1 MGFAVLGILLLW
13 YNGFGVIQME
23 NNLEKA
29 TGILQKL
36 SVESLK
42 TAISLLE
49 LLALKEELDAT
60 EEIRSDDEI
69 NRQINKAQQAHLQGK
84 QVEYIP
90 WEMRHSV

>member
-1 MGFAVLGILLLW
+1 
-13 YNGFGVIQME
+13 ME

-42 TAISLLE
+42 TAVSLLE
-49 LLALKEELDAT
+49 LLALKEELEAT
-60 EEIRSDDEI
+60 EEISSDEEI
-69 NRQINKAQQAHLQGK
+69 NRQIKEARQVHLQGK
-84 QVEYIP
+84 EGEYIP

>member
-1 MGFAVLGILLLW
+1 
-13 YNGFGVIQME
+13 ME

-36 SVESLK
+36 SMESLK

-49 LLALKEELDAT
+49 LLALKEELDAM
-60 EEIRSDDEI
+60 EEIRNDDEI
-69 NRQINKAQQAHLQGK
+69 NRQINEARQARLQGK
-84 QVEYIP
+84 EDEYIP

>member
-1 MGFAVLGILLLW
+1 
-13 YNGFGVIQME
+13 ME

-36 SVESLK
+36 SVEGLK

-49 LLALKEELDAT
+49 LLALKEELEAT
-60 EEIRSDDEI
+60 EEIRKDDEI
-69 NRQINKAQQAHLQGK
+69 NRQIKEVQQARLQGK
-84 QVEYIP
+84 QVEYVP

>member
-1 MGFAVLGILLLW
+1 
-13 YNGFGVIQME
+13 ME

-49 LLALKEELDAT
+49 LLALKVGRHGGSEPPPG
-60 EEIRSDDEI
+60 
-69 NRQINKAQQAHLQGK
+69 QARGLRPGGFSCH
-84 QVEYIP
+84 
-90 WEMRHSV
+90 RNAAC

>member
-1 MGFAVLGILLLW
+1 
-13 YNGFGVIQME
+13 ME

-42 TAISLLE
+42 TAVSLLE
-49 LLALKEELDAT
+49 LLALKEELEAT
-60 EEIRSDDEI
+60 GEIRDDDEI
-69 NRQINKAQQAHLQGK
+69 NRQIKEARQARLQGK
-84 QVEYIP
+84 EDEYIP

>member
-1 MGFAVLGILLLW
+1 
-13 YNGFGVIQME
+13 ME

-49 LLALKEELDAT
+49 LLALKEELDAM
-60 EEIRSDDEI
+60 EEIRNDDEV
-69 NRQINKAQQAHLQGK
+69 NRQINEARQARLQGK
-84 QVEYIP
+84 EDEYIP
-90 WEMRHSV
+90 WEMRHNV

>member
-1 MGFAVLGILLLW
+1 
-13 YNGFGVIQME
+13 ME

-49 LLALKEELDAT
+49 ILALKE
-60 EEIRSDDEI
+60 
-69 NRQINKAQQAHLQGK
+69 
-84 QVEYIP
+84 V
-90 WEMRHSV
+90 

>member
-1 MGFAVLGILLLW
+1 
-13 YNGFGVIQME
+13 ME

-49 LLALKEELDAT
+49 LLALKEELDAM
-60 EEIRSDDEI
+60 EEIKNDDEI
-69 NRQINKAQQAHLQGK
+69 NRQINEARQARLQGK
-84 QVEYIP
+84 EDEYIP
-90 WEMRHSV
+90 WEMRHNV

>member
-1 MGFAVLGILLLW
+1 
-13 YNGFGVIQME
+13 ME

-49 LLALKEELDAT
+49 LLALKEELEAM
-60 EEIRSDDEI
+60 EEIRNDDEI
-69 NRQINKAQQAHLQGK
+69 NRQINEARQARLQGK
-84 QVEYIP
+84 EDEYIP

>member
-1 MGFAVLGILLLW
+1 
-13 YNGFGVIQME
+13 ME

-49 LLALKEELDAT
+49 LLALKEELDAM
-60 EEIRSDDEI
+60 EEIRNDDEV
-69 NRQINKAQQAHLQGK
+69 NRQINEARQARLQGK
-84 QVEYIP
+84 EDEYIP